1 MFKYCIYLENL
12 PKKCTRNFAN
22 LNIKNQPKANSL
34 ESMSHSLMT
43 KFLLNWVCWIWIR
56 TETNADPQHSLH
68 GTGYLTRSKI
78 YFIFVFYV
86 RWGRRLPTYY
96 VELEVDRPLLH
107 LQRPLSSLPSG
118 CCPAGQKGLLSSRP
132 RRPPSSR
139 PRRLPTSRPKWPVG
153 QECYCP
159 ADLEKGR
166 HSVNVH
172 VQLVGRKW
180 RWLQSLQ
187 WIWLF
192 VLNF

>member
-1 MFKYCIYLENL
+1 MPISIPLYLCPFIFVLILTHSFTVFKYCIYLENL

-107 LQRPLSSLPSG
+107 LQRPLSSLPRG
-118 CCPAGQKGLLSSRP
+118 CCPAGQKRLLSSRP
-132 RRPPSSR
+132 RRPPSSW
-139 PRRLPTSRPKWPVG
+139 PRRLPTSRPK
-153 QECYCP
+153 CP
-159 ADLEKGR
+159 PSSWSRMLL
-166 HSVNVH
+166 SSCP
-172 VQLVGRKW
+172 RK
-180 RWLQSLQ
+180 R
-187 WIWLF
+187 
-192 VLNF
+192 